1 MNNSE
6 EQLLTNIFGSV
17 RVIKPEERQK
27 YNLTEESVASV
38 KKLMPE
44 TFDIES
50 NADVLPVVFNLA
62 VVNQFNDNDDAIK
75 TSVAMQLVNQ
85 FINKPINVEHVKNK
99 IIGHIINASFSDKE
113 PEFEYNEIESFKDR
127 TDPFF
132 ITAAGIIYRHIFP
145 EMASLIEESSDPK
158 SEYYQ
163 SMSTSWEVGFRN
175 FSLAI
180 GEGKISDVKIVNQ
193 DDESYASMKSDL
205 KAYGGSGFSKQ
216 GRVRRIIEGPVFGL
230 GAGIT
235 NNPAAKVK
243 GIKVVG
249 NDEYEDEDEE
259 YEEKDENYENKD
271 KIKHNFSQEYQKPV
285 KADKSFLKMDEQQFS
300 QLMAKLEES
309 KASSEMAMQIKK
321 IFDDQVAWQSKA
333 QASQEELTKAL
344 AELDAVKDE
353 FKNTASELSILKQD
367 IEAKASAELFNARV
381 KDVLDRFEL
390 TEAQQ
395 KIVIEEVK
403 ALDSKE
409 ESFEKYNEKVNII
422 FANQSKEA
430 IAKLEECK
438 KEEIEKAAAALLEA
452 SASVE
457 GDEEEEEY
465 SEQLEVENAEAS
477 NLPNNNGD
485 SNDRKTLIDRIKE
498 KGLLVH

>member
-50 NADVLPVVFNLA
+50 NIDVLPVVFNLA

-145 EMASLIEESSDPK
+145 EIASLIEESSDPK

-243 GIKVVG
+243 GIQVIG
-249 NDEYEDEDEE
+249 NDEYEDEDEYDE
-259 YEEKDENYENKD
+259 YEEKDENKY
-271 KIKHNFSQEYQKPV
+271 KIKHNFSQEYEKPV

-300 QLMAKLEES
+300 QLIAKLEES

-321 IFDDQVAWQSKA
+321 IFDEQVAWQSKA
-333 QASQEELTKAL
+333 QASQEELSKAL
-344 AELDAVKDE
+344 AELDAVKNE
-353 FKNTASELSILKQD
+353 FKNTASELSVLKQD

-381 KDVLDRFEL
+381 KDVLSRFEL

-403 ALDSKE
+403 SLDSNE
-409 ESFEKYNEKVNII
+409 ESFEKYNEKINII

-430 IAKLEECK
+430 LAKLEQSK

-452 SASVE
+452 SASSE
-457 GDEEEEEY
+457 GDDEEEVSEE
-465 SEQLEVENAEAS
+465 LEVENAEAS